1 MKKKGLTIGICFFI
15 IGLIFLTIGLVTI
28 KATKREKTNSNVQS
42 ENMNEEKNI
51 YKDSQIIIFDYK
63 MTESK
68 EDIKVSLEVYN
79 NREDTIENTALF
91 LDFYDNSK
99 KVVYTLEIP
108 VEHLEG
114 GKILEVKDKRAVFI
128 YDKITNHKFR
138 FLDINDVPV
147 IEKEEYIK
155 KYGTIDANK
164 IRNSEENVE

>member
-1 MKKKGLTIGICFFI
+1 MKKRNLIIGICALVVGI
-15 IGLIFLTIGLVTI
+15 SVLIIGLVTI
-28 KATKREKTNSNVQS
+28 KANMKEKLGTNIQNT
-42 ENMNEEKNI
+42 NKNEEKDNI

-164 IRNSEENVE
+164 VKSSEENN